1 MGEHFKTNAA
11 ILENRGIPILA
22 FTRVSN
28 SDYFTFQG
36 VFSYANH
43 NAENDGA
50 RWFELV
56 LRNSQPADIVT
67 NAVYLED
74 DFVTSVNLALT
85 DSREN
90 RLGRL
95 KAAAKK
101 PKRIVCSSLNSI
113 YSKRRRCCRSFA
125 TCRGA
130 LRKM

>member
-11 ILENRGIPILA
+11 ILENRDIPILA

-74 DFVTSVNLALT
+74 DFVTREIDWVKVNKHMQPHLVM
-85 DSREN
+85 N
-90 RLGRL
+90 M
-95 KAAAKK
+95 KFMVN
-101 PKRIVCSSLNSI
+101 P
-113 YSKRRRCCRSFA
+113 
-125 TCRGA
+125 
-130 LRKM
+130 